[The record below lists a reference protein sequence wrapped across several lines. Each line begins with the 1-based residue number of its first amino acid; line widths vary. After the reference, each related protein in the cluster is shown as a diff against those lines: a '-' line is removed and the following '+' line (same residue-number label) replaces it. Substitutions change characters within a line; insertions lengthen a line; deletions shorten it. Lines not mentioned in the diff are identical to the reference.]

1 MVRFIAAIREK
12 GFCRTESD
20 FSRTENSFSLIA
32 NGYMFLIK
40 MDKSSMP
47 LNYWFSRAV

>member
-1 MVRFIAAIREK
+1 MVRFVVAIREK

-32 NGYMFLIK
+32 NGYMFLIIAGK
-40 MDKSSMP
+40 LSTQ
-47 LNYWFSRAV
+47 LNYWFRIAV